1 MTAIVDTDRSA
12 AEMLHGALGP
22 ETVVLTSLEA
32 LRQHLDSNPADD
44 VVVLSSAVDLYSALA
59 LAESL
64 RVSRPSLGVIL
75 LRRRVDTSV
84 LHDALRAGVREVVD
98 ERDLHA
104 ITTAVRRAR
113 AVGRAMREQS
123 GSAADQDGRR
133 HGRIVTVFS
142 AKGGCGKTTLAT
154 NLGVVLAERGQREV
168 CIVDLDLAFGDVAVA
183 LGLRPVRTIAD
194 AVPLADSIDG
204 PTLSS
209 LLTVHSPGVRTL
221 AAPLEP
227 GLAEQIPTDLVTRVL
242 GLLRE
247 QFDYVV
253 VDTPPAFT
261 DHVLA
266 IFDQTDVLALI
277 ATLDIPALKNLNLTL
292 ETLQLL
298 NYPRERWR
306 VVINRSDSKVGLLL
320 SEVEKSLRIPITGQ
334 IPSSR
339 DVPTSINR
347 GKPIVL
353 ENARHPVSTSI
364 RTFATH
370 QVAPSASVPAI
381 NGSDRRRRRMRRK
394 EPRAS

>member
-1 MTAIVDTDRSA
+1 MTTHS
-12 AEMLHGALGP
+12 
-22 ETVVLTSLEA
+22 
-32 LRQHLDSNPADD
+32 
-44 VVVLSSAVDLYSALA
+44 
-59 LAESL
+59 
-64 RVSRPSLGVIL
+64 
-75 LRRRVDTSV
+75 
-84 LHDALRAGVREVVD
+84 AGV
-98 ERDLHA
+98 
-104 ITTAVRRAR
+104 
-113 AVGRAMREQS
+113 
-123 GSAADQDGRR
+123 
-133 HGRIVTVFS
+133 
-142 AKGGCGKTTLAT
+142 K
-154 NLGVVLAERGQREV
+154 
-168 CIVDLDLAFGDVAVA
+168 
-183 LGLRPVRTIAD
+183 
-194 AVPLADSIDG
+194 
-204 PTLSS
+204 
-209 LLTVHSPGVRTL
+209 TL

-227 GLAEQIPTDLVTRVL
+227 GLAEQIPTDLVSRIL

-320 SEVEKSLRIPITGQ
+320 SEVEKSLRIPIAGQ

-353 ENARHPVSTSI
+353 ENARHPVSASI
-364 RTFATH
+364 FTFAESSRGD
-370 QVAPSASVPAI
+370 VAARQRQQPVGQEAASDETKGAPRLMTLADRLAQARRDRDDI
-381 NGSDRRRRRMRRK
+381 LRRRWGVRSAAAWRRSVR
-394 EPRAS
+394 

>member
-1 MTAIVDTDRSA
+1 MTAIVDANTAA
-12 AEMLHGALGP
+12 AEMLQAALGP
-22 ETVVLTSLEA
+22 ETTVLTSLEA
-32 LRQHLDSNPADD
+32 LRHHLNANPGDD

-64 RVSRPSLGVIL
+64 RVTRPSLGVIL
-75 LRRRVDTSV
+75 VRRRVDTSV
-84 LHDALRAGVREVVD
+84 LQDALRAGVREVVD

-104 ITTAVRRAR
+104 VTAAVRRAR
-113 AVGRAMREQS
+113 ALGRAMREQS
-123 GSAADQDGRR
+123 NGGAEDGRR

-154 NLGVVLAERGQREV
+154 NLGVALADRGNRDV

-194 AVPLADSIDG
+194 AVPLADTIDG
-204 PTLSS
+204 PTLAS
-209 LLTVHSPGVRTL
+209 LLTAHSPGVKML

-227 GLAEQIPTDLVTRVL
+227 GLAESVPTDLVSRVL
-242 GLLRE
+242 LLLRE

-292 ETLQLL
+292 HTLQLL

-320 SEVEKSLRIPITGQ
+320 SEVEDSLRFPLAGR

-353 ENARHPVSTSI
+353 ENAKHPVSASI
-364 RTFATH
+364 FTFADRH
-370 QVAPSASVPAI
+370 VAPPSSV
-381 NGSDRRRRRMRRK
+381 NGSKGPDKRRRRIRRK
-394 EPRAS
+394 EPPTS